1 MVKFT
6 YQVYYMRPSFFSDG
20 IMGHDWLVERKL
32 VPTFATLDKTHAKVR
47 TLDAHGPNE
56 VFSAM
61 QGEIWSP
68 NGEARAII
76 EAAGLKHTSM
86 SVGDCLVE
94 RDGRWEA
101 LYVVDRWGF
110 KRLGDARPVGDGR
123 NPLVVDRE
131 GRARAMLESAAMG
144 SESSLRAADKLAKA
158 VLADQYP
165 VRLLAMLWVE
175 TANAGNAYSVR
186 ILEHASK
193 IIARQLRT

>member
-1 MVKFT
+1 MFT
-6 YQVYYMRPSFFSDG
+6 YQVYYMRPSFFRDG
-20 IMGHDWLVERKL
+20 IMGVDYLKERSML
-32 VPTFATLDKTHAKVR
+32 PSFASLSVTHAKVR
-47 TLDAHGPNE
+47 TLDARGPNE
-56 VFSAM
+56 VFSTM

-68 NGEARAII
+68 NGEARLII
-76 EAAGLKHTSM
+76 EAAGLQHTSM
-86 SVGDCLVE
+86 SVGDCVVE

-101 LYVVDRWGF
+101 LYIVDRVGF

-165 VRLLAMLWVE
+165 CRMLAMLWVE
-175 TANAGNAYSVR
+175 SGNAGNAYSVR